1 MKQKDLLRQWLAV
14 GIGCIAFGGSMSAA
28 TITQTCSIGATSVPY
43 TETCGF
49 QLFDPAGGTL
59 TSVVLS
65 LTGVGGNVVPE
76 QTVTN
81 STTQTFTNSVA
92 TVALTLTGPGPDS
105 IAVTDTS
112 GPCAGTIVG
121 PGTNKSCSPTA
132 FSGLSAGP
140 VTGTTA
146 DYIGTGLITPYIAV
160 SGQITSA
167 SGVGGA
173 GSAGDLFFGGT
184 GAIGGFFTITYTYTP
199 ALLTPTFSKAFG
211 QPSIAVGSST
221 TLTFTITN
229 PNATSALTGLA
240 FTDSLPA
247 GLAVATPNGLTS
259 TCGGTTTAT
268 AGGSSVSLSGGTVS
282 ASGTC
287 TISVN
292 VLGIAAGIQ
301 NNSTST
307 LTSNAPTA
315 AAATASITVVLLTP
329 TLSKAFGQPSIVVGS
344 STTLTFTI
352 TNPNASGLT
361 SAAFTDTLP
370 SGLAVATPNGL
381 TSTCGGTTTA
391 TAGGSS
397 ISLSGGTVSASS
409 SCTISVNVL
418 GITAGTQNNTTSTLT
433 SNDPTAGAAT
443 ASIDVLNVTA
453 PTFSK
458 AFGQPS
464 IIVGSST
471 TLTFTITNPDASGLT
486 SVAFTDTLPSG
497 LAVATPNGLTSTC
510 GGTTTATAGGS
521 SISLSGGTVSASSSC
536 TISVNVLGIAAGI
549 QNNTT
554 STLTSND
561 PTAGAATASINVL
574 TPAIIVPVFSKAFG
588 QPSIFMGGST
598 TLTFTITNLITTEG
612 LTGVAFTDTLPGGLV
627 VATPNGL
634 TSTCGGTTTA
644 TEGGSSISLSGGT
657 VPAGGTCTISVNV
670 LAIAAGTQN
679 NTTSTLTSNAPTAP
693 PATASIFVFLAL
705 DPPFQVS
712 YAANPGAGESII
724 NMIND
729 GANGAALLGPGF
741 GAAGNTCVNVYA
753 FDPGEELIACCSC
766 LLTPDQVMNLGVNAD
781 LTIKTQ
787 TGVVPSSVTIKL
799 LNTLAGPTGTATS
812 CTNSAGLAGTAA
824 FPIVP
829 GLVAYGTTPQAAGTT
844 YNMVEHPFIPA
855 TLSADELA
863 SIVGRCASIIGN
875 ASGYGICLQCR
886 SGALGAGKQ

>member
-1 MKQKDLLRQWLAV
+1 MKQKDLLWQWLAV
-14 GIGCIAFGGSMSAA
+14 GICCIAFGGSMSAA
-28 TITQTCSIGATSVPY
+28 TITQTCTIAAASVPY
-43 TETCGF
+43 TQSCTLN
-49 QLFDPAGGTL
+49 LFDPAGGTL

-65 LTGVGGNVVPE
+65 LTGVGGDVVPE

-81 STTQTFTNSVA
+81 SSTQTFTNSVA
-92 TVALTLTGPGPDS
+92 TVALTMTGPDS
-105 IAVTDTS
+105 IVVTDTS
-112 GPCAGTIVG
+112 SPCAGTVVG
-121 PGTNKSCSPTA
+121 PATNTSCSPTT
-132 FSGLSAGP
+132 FSGLSASP

-146 DYIGTGLITPYIAV
+146 DYIGTGTITPSITA
-160 SGQITSA
+160 SGQITST
-167 SGVGGA
+167 SGVGGV
-173 GSAGDLFFGGT
+173 GSAGNLFFGGD
-184 GAIGGFFTITYTYTP
+184 GAIGGTFTLTYTYTP
-199 ALLTPTFSKAFG
+199 ALLTPAFSKAFG

-247 GLAVATPNGLTS
+247 GLAVASPNGLTS

-268 AGGSSVSLSGGTVS
+268 AGGTSVSLSGGTVP

-301 NNSTST
+301 NNTTST

-315 AAATASITVVLLTP
+315 AAATASITVVPLTP

-361 SAAFTDTLP
+361 SAAFTDMLP

-381 TSTCGGTTTA
+381 TSTCGGITTA

-418 GITAGTQNNTTSTLT
+418 GIAAGTQNNTTSTLT

-443 ASIDVLNVTA
+443 ASIDVLNAVPA

-464 IIVGSST
+464 IVVGSST
-471 TLTFTITNPDASGLT
+471 TLTFTITNLDVSGLT

-521 SISLSGGTVSASSSC
+521 SISLSGGTVAASSSC

-554 STLTSND
+554 ST
-561 PTAGAATASINVL
+561 
-574 TPAIIVPVFSKAFG
+574 
-588 QPSIFMGGST
+588 
-598 TLTFTITNLITTEG
+598 
-612 LTGVAFTDTLPGGLV
+612 
-627 VATPNGL
+627 
-634 TSTCGGTTTA
+634 
-644 TEGGSSISLSGGT
+644 
-657 VPAGGTCTISVNV
+657 
-670 LAIAAGTQN
+670 
-679 NTTSTLTSNAPTAP
+679 
-693 PATASIFVFLAL
+693 
-705 DPPFQVS
+705 
-712 YAANPGAGESII
+712 
-724 NMIND
+724 
-729 GANGAALLGPGF
+729 
-741 GAAGNTCVNVYA
+741 
-753 FDPGEELIACCSC
+753 
-766 LLTPDQVMNLGVNAD
+766 
-781 LTIKTQ
+781 
-787 TGVVPSSVTIKL
+787 
-799 LNTLAGPTGTATS
+799 
-812 CTNSAGLAGTAA
+812 
-824 FPIVP
+824 
-829 GLVAYGTTPQAAGTT
+829 
-844 YNMVEHPFIPA
+844 
-855 TLSADELA
+855 
-863 SIVGRCASIIGN
+863 
-875 ASGYGICLQCR
+875 
-886 SGALGAGKQ
+886 